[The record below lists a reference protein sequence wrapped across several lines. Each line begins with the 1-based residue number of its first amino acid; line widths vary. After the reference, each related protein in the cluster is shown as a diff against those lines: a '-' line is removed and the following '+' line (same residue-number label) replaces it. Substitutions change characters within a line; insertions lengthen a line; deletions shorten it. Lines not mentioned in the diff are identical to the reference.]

1 MNEDRKR
8 VLSMLA
14 DGKITAE
21 EAERLLDAMGRS
33 TAVSSVMEAPRNANR
48 PKYFRVEVVA
58 DEGAG
63 AANPTRVNVRIP
75 IQLLRAGVRLSALI
89 PPRARDEVNAALA
102 REGIPFDIN
111 QIKPENLDE
120 LIDHLSEFSVDV
132 DSSDAKV
139 RVFCE

>member
-14 DGKITAE
+14 DGKITAD
-21 EAERLLDAMGRS
+21 EAERLLDAMGRQ
-33 TAVSSVMEAPRNANR
+33 TVPASVLEAPRTANR
-48 PKYFRVEVVA
+48 PKYFRVEVVS
-58 DEGAG
+58 DE
-63 AANPTRVNVRIP
+63 AANPARVNVRIP

-102 REGIPFDIN
+102 REGIPFDIS

-132 DSSDAKV
+132 GTNEAKV
-139 RVFCE
+139 KVYCE

>member
-1 MNEDRKR
+1 M
-8 VLSMLA
+8 
-14 DGKITAE
+14 
-21 EAERLLDAMGRS
+21 
-33 TAVSSVMEAPRNANR
+33 
-48 PKYFRVEVVA
+48 VA

-63 AANPTRVNVRIP
+63 GANPTKVNVRIP

>member
-33 TAVSSVMEAPRNANR
+33 PVAASNVLEAPRTTNR
-48 PKYFRVEVVA
+48 PKYFRVEVTA
-58 DEGAG
+58 DEGA
-63 AANPTRVNVRIP
+63 ATPTKVNVRIP

-132 DSSDAKV
+132 DTTDAKV
-139 RVFCE
+139 RVYCE